1 MAGPVANKVIL
12 PSDTGN
18 TGKNVRTQTRVIGP
32 DTVHEHYVV
41 PVSRYEI
48 LGVYSFA
55 IPNVT
60 VSAAAHANTAGY
72 AWLIVGTGV
81 GNKVV
86 RIRRVE
92 FTPHGV
98 ALAAIVSR
106 VSMELITFSG
116 TPTGAA
122 ITAAKHDS
130 LYAATVADVR
140 TASTGLTITAGAVLH
155 NCYLQ
160 GVITAVGVVQPVVY
174 PWVPTDDD
182 GMIVIRSGQGIVWRQ
197 GDASDADLRFQL
209 NIVVEDIDTA

>member
-1 MAGPVANKVIL
+1 MAAPVANKVIL

-18 TGKNVRTQTRVIGP
+18 TGKNVRTQTRLIGA

-41 PVSRYEI
+41 PVSRYAI

-60 VSAAAHANTAGY
+60 VSAAAHTNTAGY
-72 AWLIVGTGV
+72 AWLIVGAAVSG
-81 GNKVV
+81 KVV

-92 FTPHGV
+92 FTPHGI
-98 ALAAIVSR
+98 ALAAVVSY
-106 VSMELITFSG
+106 VSMELITFTG
-116 TPTGAA
+116 APTGAA

-130 LYAATVADVR
+130 VYVATVADVR

-160 GVITAVGVVQPVVY
+160 GVITAAGVVQPVMY

-182 GMIVIRSGQGIVWRQ
+182 GMIVLRSGQGIVWRQ
-197 GDASDADLRFQL
+197 AVASDADLRFQL